1 MAQVQDVKVSQHG
14 LFRYL
19 VCDKCEKDAM
29 RLYPVPGM
37 GNYCEPCRNIT
48 EFETRHYALEG
59 QFQAASDDYHQI
71 IDNIAEST
79 LALLGSDANAVRAE
93 LLNYECLSQR
103 GLDMAELSFIRE
115 SKHRDGNAWRV
126 LSAMTASLYHMRER
140 YDDAEEKWNDWLEDL
155 EKNMTILLVGGD

>member
-1 MAQVQDVKVSQHG
+1 MAQLQDVKVSQHG

-79 LALLGSDANAVRAE
+79 LARCSGRMRTQSAPE

-103 GLDMAELSFIRE
+103 GLDMAEFSFIRE

-126 LSAMTASLYHMRER
+126 LFCHDRIPLPHAGAVRRRRGEVER
-140 YDDAEEKWNDWLEDL
+140 LARRSGKEHDD
-155 EKNMTILLVGGD
+155 TPGGR